1 MRKPSSQ
8 KENSRRTKRV
18 AVSGMMV
25 ALGVI
30 ILYMGSLIEVLD
42 ISMAAIASLL
52 CIIAVIEYGRGYAWM
67 VFGATAL
74 LAMLVLPE
82 KFTPSLYAM
91 LIGYYP
97 ILKELIERIGKK
109 SVFNQMGFEVLR
121 WTIKI
126 IFFNC
131 ALVAFA
137 LVAVYL
143 LNLPESENWMKITM
157 LLLANATFVIYDI
170 ALTRL
175 ISTYLFRIRGRLR
188 LPGSD
193 R

>member
-1 MRKPSSQ
+1 MKGRKEKSL
-8 KENSRRTKRV
+8 RTKRV

-30 ILYMGSLIEVLD
+30 ILYVGSLIEVLD

-52 CIIAVIEYGRGYAWM
+52 CIIAVIEYGKGYAAM

-74 LAMLVLPE
+74 ISMLLLPN
-82 KFTPSLYAM
+82 KYAPTLYAL

-109 SVFNQMGFEVLR
+109 SFNKWSAVIHWIVKMV
-121 WTIKI
+121 
-126 IFFNC
+126 FFNV
-131 ALVAFA
+131 ALLVFA
-137 LVAVYL
+137 LVAIYL
-143 LNLPESENWMKITM
+143 LALPESAEWMKITM
-157 LLLANATFVIYDI
+157 FALANATFVIYDV

-175 ISTYLFRIRGRLR
+175 ISTYIFRLRSRLR
-188 LPGSD
+188 LPGGK